1 MILKRRADL
10 QARKAFIDGL
20 MNDAKKAQE
29 EAKMYQGERDR
40 AVAEM
45 EKERLSKSELSENIT
60 TTAHHIKSP
69 TTSLGKLSC
78 TLLLAV
84 VPIIL
89 SFCFLSHSINLETL
103 LIHPLSHTLTCT
115 DLLGLAVDSLLCAL
129 DNNKPLSQ
137 EARSRVIETLHG
149 IILI

>member
-84 VPIIL
+84 VPIGMAA
-89 SFCFLSHSINLETL
+89 FCFLSHSFETP
-103 LIHPLSHTLTCT
+103 LIHPLSHTMTCT